1 MQDWN
6 VVVSVRENAYRHAR
20 ARLKALGAVHATAF
34 HNVLTLTVEDVPRF
48 LDALQAATQQD
59 AELRDGLG
67 RAVPVARAFAF
78 QSPEEFE
85 TKAKEAA
92 AHFLPG
98 LGGKRFYVRVH
109 RRGFRERLS
118 SQSEERALGRL
129 LLDSLAQAGTPGA
142 LDFADPDAVLVVE
155 IIGTWAGMSLLRR
168 EELAR
173 YPFLH
178 PD

>member
-20 ARLKALGAVHATAF
+20 ERLKTFGTVHSTAF
-34 HNVLTLTVEDVPRF
+34 HNVLALTVADVPRF
-48 LDALQAATQQD
+48 LDALQAATAQD
-59 AELRDGLG
+59 VELRDGLG
-67 RAVPVARAFAF
+67 RAMPVTRSFAF

-85 TKAKEAA
+85 TRAKEAA
-92 AHFLPG
+92 AHFLSD
-98 LGGKRFYVRVH
+98 LAGKQFYVRVH

-118 SQSEERALGRL
+118 SQSEERALGQF
-129 LLDSLAQAGTPGA
+129 LLDSLAQAGTPGT

-155 IIGTWAGMSLLRR
+155 IVGTWAGMSLWCR
-168 EELAR
+168 EDLAR
-173 YPFLH
+173 FPFLH

>member
-20 ARLKALGAVHATAF
+20 ERLKTLGTVHSTAF
-34 HNVLTLTVEDVPRF
+34 HNVLALTVDDVPRF
-48 LDALQAATQQD
+48 LDALQTVTEQD
-59 AELRDGLG
+59 TELRDGLG
-67 RAVPVARAFAF
+67 RAMPVTRTFAF

-85 TKAKEAA
+85 TRAKEAA
-92 AHFLPG
+92 VHFLSD
-98 LGGKRFYVRVH
+98 LAGKRFYVRVH
-109 RRGFRERLS
+109 RRGFRDRLS
-118 SQSEERALGRL
+118 GQSEERALGQL
-129 LLDSLAQAGTPGA
+129 LLDALAQAGTPGA

-155 IIGTWAGMSLLRR
+155 IVGTWTGMSLLRR

>member
-20 ARLKALGAVHATAF
+20 VRLKALGTVHSTAF
-34 HNVLTLTVEDVPRF
+34 HNVLALTVDDVPRF
-48 LDALQAATQQD
+48 LDALQAATAQD

-67 RAVPVARAFAF
+67 RAMPVTDAFTF

-85 TKAKEAA
+85 TRAKETAA
-92 AHFLPG
+92 RFLPRLAG
-98 LGGKRFYVRVH
+98 QRFYVRVH
-109 RRGFRERLS
+109 RRGFHERLS
-118 SQSEERALGRL
+118 SQAEERALGQL
-129 LLDSLAQAGTPGA
+129 LLDALAQAGTPA
-142 LDFADPDAVLVVE
+142 TLDFADPDAVLVVE
-155 IIGTWAGMSLLRR
+155 IVGTWAGMALLRR